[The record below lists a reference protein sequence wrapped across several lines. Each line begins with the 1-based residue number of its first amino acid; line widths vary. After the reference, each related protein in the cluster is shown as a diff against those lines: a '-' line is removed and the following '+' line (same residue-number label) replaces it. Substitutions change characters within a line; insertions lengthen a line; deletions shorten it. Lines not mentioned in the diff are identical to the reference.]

1 MASDEGL
8 NRCDETRAGR
18 VPAAALTWQQ
28 WLQSKRA
35 SGRGNATNNTVEE
48 KTDLLALG
56 AGQEEHAGP
65 CTQTHEIKPVCS
77 TVSRGTQMEKDTE
90 LNNELVALLHSNE

>member
-1 MASDEGL
+1 MTPL
-8 NRCDETRAGR
+8 NRCDETHAGR

-28 WLQSKRA
+28 GLQSKRA

-65 CTQTHEIKPVCS
+65 CTQIQNQTRVFDSLPRNTNGE
-77 TVSRGTQMEKDTE
+77 
-90 LNNELVALLHSNE
+90 